1 MVASF
6 SSSRWWIKIIL
17 RKAVFE
23 THTNKFIFYK
33 YISRLLRIGINHSC
47 SKIFVSFFA
56 LYERSSNSRLCGV
69 STWYCFFWKNV
80 YKTSIKK
87 SYHFETVFGSC
98 KCQCSTKKALLLNLS
113 IFPFLHHPQDDLYI
127 DDSFADVHALKP
139 KSSFVPWAMFLNAC
153 FLEDLVVP
161 SHPNNSI
168 VSISFHCN
176 RHLSTSFVTF
186 SYPCPL
192 ALSLLNKSIHCQRHL
207 IRSHFPVIIPS

>member
-1 MVASF
+1 MGSLPGIVF
-6 SSSRWWIKIIL
+6 FGKMCIKQVLKNRIIL
-17 RKAVFE
+17 KQFSEAV
-23 THTNKFIFYK
+23 N
-33 YISRLLRIGINHSC
+33 
-47 SKIFVSFFA
+47 
-56 LYERSSNSRLCGV
+56 
-69 STWYCFFWKNV
+69 
-80 YKTSIKK
+80 
-87 SYHFETVFGSC
+87 
-98 KCQCSTKKALLLNLS
+98 TKKALNLS
-113 IFPFLHHPQDDLYI
+113 IFPFLHHPQDNLYL

-186 SYPCPL
+186 SDPCPL
-192 ALSLLNKSIHCQRHL
+192 ALSLINKSIHCQRHL